1 MKKRN
6 RATVT
11 KIKIIS
17 RETHFT
23 DILVVQFVDSKG
35 ADKIA
40 QIEFVPHVD
49 LKNASLMFR
58 KIAKTLKKE
67 SRK

>member
-11 KIKIIS
+11 KIKIFS
-17 RETHFT
+17 REMNFT
-23 DILVVQFVDSKG
+23 DILTVQFVDSKG
-35 ADKIA
+35 AVRRA
-40 QIEFVPHVD
+40 EIEYRD
-49 LKNASLMFR
+49 DMYLKNASKMFR
-58 KIAKTLKKE
+58 KLAKKLKKE

>member
-6 RATVT
+6 RATVS
-11 KIKIIS
+11 KIQIVP
-17 RETHFT
+17 RESTLN
-23 DILVVQFVDSKG
+23 DILVVRFVDSKG

-40 QIEFVPHVD
+40 RVEFRQD
-49 LKNASLMFR
+49 MYLKNASLMFR
-58 KIAKTLKKE
+58 KLAKKLKKE

>member
-6 RATVT
+6 RATVS
-11 KIKIIS
+11 KIQIVPHKAN
-17 RETHFT
+17 FA
-23 DILVVQFVDSKG
+23 DILVVRFVDSKG

-40 QIEFVPHVD
+40 RVEFRQD
-49 LKNASLMFR
+49 MYLKNASLMFR
-58 KIAKTLKKE
+58 KLAKKLKKE

>member
-1 MKKRN
+1 MRKRN
-6 RATVT
+6 RATVS
-11 KIKIIS
+11 KIKIVS
-17 RETHFT
+17 RDTYFT

-35 ADKIA
+35 GDKIA

-49 LKNASLMFR
+49 LKNASAMFR
-58 KIAKTLKKE
+58 KFAKTLKKE

>member
-1 MKKRN
+1 MRKRN

-11 KIKIIS
+11 KIKIFS
-17 RETHFT
+17 REMNFT

-35 ADKIA
+35 ADKRA
-40 QIEFVPHVD
+40 EIEYRD
-49 LKNASLMFR
+49 DMYLKNASKMFR
-58 KIAKTLKKE
+58 KLAKKLKKE